1 LLQSAEVGRVDW
13 QTLAMKLKKRILV
26 VEDDTALATGLL
38 DNLLSEGFD
47 TQCVNEGGRALAS
60 AAAFKPDLIV
70 LDLMLPGVSGFDLC
84 RAFHDA
90 GETPILVL
98 TARSE
103 KADKIRCL
111 DYGADDYLTKPF
123 DLDELLARIRA
134 ILRRTRPSL
143 ETLTIGSIT
152 VDFRSRLAVRDNT
165 DLRLTHKEFE
175 ILQYLAERQGH
186 VVHRDELLKDLWG
199 YAQAPFT
206 RSVDTAM
213 ARLRKKIEAD
223 AHHPRFIHTVHGDG
237 YCLTPHGQT
246 TV

>member
-1 LLQSAEVGRVDW
+1 MPSRCSTTCCPRA
-13 QTLAMKLKKRILV
+13 I
-26 VEDDTALATGLL
+26 
-38 DNLLSEGFD
+38 D
-47 TQCVNEGGRALAS
+47 TQGVNDGGRALAS

-90 GETPILVL
+90 CDTPILVL
-98 TARSE
+98 TARSQ

-123 DLDELLARIRA
+123 DLEELFARIRA

-175 ILQYLAERQGH
+175 ILHYLAERQGH

-199 YAQAPFT
+199 YAQAPVYAIG
-206 RSVDTAM
+206 RYG
-213 ARLRKKIEAD
+213 
-223 AHHPRFIHTVHGDG
+223 HGPAPQED
-237 YCLTPHGQT
+237 
-246 TV
+246 

>member
-1 LLQSAEVGRVDW
+1 
-13 QTLAMKLKKRILV
+13 MKQKKRILV
-26 VEDDTALATGLL
+26 VEDDVALATALV
-38 DNLLSEGFD
+38 DNLLSEGYD
-47 TQCVNEGGRALAS
+47 TQCVNDGRRAIAT
-60 AAAFKPDLIV
+60 AGAFKPDLIV

-90 GETPILVL
+90 CETPILVL
-98 TARSE
+98 TARSQ
-103 KADKIRCL
+103 KADKVRCL
-111 DYGADDYLTKPF
+111 DHGADDYLTKPF
-123 DLDELLARIRA
+123 DLEELFARIRA

-143 ETLTIGSIT
+143 ETLTMGAIA
-152 VDFRSRLAVRDNT
+152 VDFKARSAVRDNT
-165 DLRLTHKEFE
+165 DLHLTHKEFE
-175 ILQYLAERQGH
+175 ILHYLAERQGH

-213 ARLRKKIEAD
+213 ARLRKKIEVD

-237 YCLTPHGQT
+237 YCLTPHGQA

>member
-1 LLQSAEVGRVDW
+1 
-13 QTLAMKLKKRILV
+13 MKQKKRILV
-26 VEDDTALATGLL
+26 VEDDVALVTALL
-38 DNLLSEGFD
+38 DNLLSEGYD
-47 TQCVNEGGRALAS
+47 TQCVNDGRHALAS
-60 AAAFKPDLIV
+60 ADTFKPDLIV
-70 LDLMLPGVSGFDLC
+70 LDLMLPGVSGFELC

-90 GETPILVL
+90 CDTPILVL
-98 TARSE
+98 TGRSQ

-111 DYGADDYLTKPF
+111 DCGADDYLTKPF
-123 DLDELLARIRA
+123 DLEELFARIRA
-134 ILRRTRPSL
+134 ILRRTRPTL

-152 VDFRSRLAVRDNT
+152 VDFRSRSAVRDNT

-175 ILQYLAERQGH
+175 ILHYLAERQGY

-199 YAQAPFT
+199 YAQVQFT

-237 YCLTPHGQT
+237 YCLTPHGQA

>member
-1 LLQSAEVGRVDW
+1 MAEPARV
-13 QTLAMKLKKRILV
+13 LV
-26 VEDDTALATGLL
+26 VEDDAIIREVLILALE
-38 DNLLSEGFD
+38 DEGYD
-47 TQCVNEGGRALAS
+47 VRSAIQGHRALEELRTWPA
-60 AAAFKPDLIV
+60 DLII

-84 RAFHDA
+84 RAFHDTCD
-90 GETPILVL
+90 TPILVL
-98 TARSE
+98 TARSQ

-123 DLDELLARIRA
+123 DLEELFARIRA

-175 ILQYLAERQGH
+175 ILHYLAEREGH

-199 YAQAPFT
+199 YAQQPFT

-213 ARLRKKIEAD
+213 ARLRKKIESD
-223 AHHPRFIHTVHGDG
+223 SHHPRFIHTVHGDG

-246 TV
+246 SV

>member
-1 LLQSAEVGRVDW
+1 LPQR
-13 QTLAMKLKKRILV
+13 
-26 VEDDTALATGLL
+26 LL

-47 TQCVNEGGRALAS
+47 TQCVNDGSRALAT

-90 GETPILVL
+90 SETPILVL
-98 TARSE
+98 TARSQ
-103 KADKIRCL
+103 KADKVRCL

-199 YAQAPFT
+199 YAQAPVHAIGRYRHGPPPQEDRGR
-206 RSVDTAM
+206 RSSSALHSHSAWRRLLPDTAWSNY
-213 ARLRKKIEAD
+213 RLSA
-223 AHHPRFIHTVHGDG
+223 VV
-237 YCLTPHGQT
+237 GQLRSF
-246 TV
+246 